1 MAPKKQSLYKRWF
14 TVPSNERNSEPASY
28 RTMLRYATKFD
39 YFLLFVGLVSSLL
52 NGIMNPLNMIAF
64 QGVVDVLTD
73 AEREYKLGV
82 LDKDKFTAGIQL
94 YTWIYFGVGVIVFA
108 LTFVGMSALAIVT
121 ERQVKQ
127 IRKHF
132 LQSIINQEI
141 EWFDKNEV
149 GALAHK
155 MSANI
160 EKIKD
165 GASDKPAVV
174 LSAIGALGSGVV
186 LGFTFSWQLTL
197 VTMVIVPFVIVSLY
211 GSARAF
217 SASIYREMNAYSA
230 AGAVAEE
237 VISGIRTV
245 MSFNAQDFEAKRYE
259 KHLNQGKKVGIQK
272 AGVSGFFAGIQSLI
286 IFVCMGVSFWYGTQ
300 LVIWGTINPG
310 TVFACFWAVLIGA
323 MRMGMAVPQV
333 SVIVGAKMAAG
344 ELFEVIDRV
353 PKLDSLSKAG
363 RKLENVKGKI
373 EFSNI
378 HFRYPSRPEVKVL
391 NGVTWSAEPGQTV
404 ALVGHSGCGKS
415 TSIGLMMRYYNP
427 ESGSITID
435 DIPIEDINV
444 ESLRNTIGVVSQE
457 SVVFQTTISE
467 NVRMGKPTATQ
478 HELESACR
486 LANAH
491 DFIVKLPNGYETFIG
506 DGGVR
511 LSGGQKQRLAIARVL
526 VREPK
531 ILLLDEATSA
541 LDTESERL
549 VQSALDAASSG
560 RTTITIAHRLSTV
573 RNADKIIVFDEGNI
587 LESGTHEELIALDG
601 HYKQLVAAQQMK
613 GEKKKVVLPKDVEEE
628 DLVPEMVASLR
639 VSERIRKSIASVR
652 ETEVGIYLDD
662 AMDDLKEEGSQTASF
677 WDVITF
683 AKPERLLAIT
693 GLVLSL
699 IRGVTWPCFSILYG
713 QLFLT
718 LSSPDLSNASSE
730 AVLYAGLFAII
741 GLFGGVATFGS
752 GFSLGIVG
760 ERVAMRLR
768 LAVYKNILRQD
779 GAYFDKR
786 THSVGALTARLSSD
800 AKNIQGAIDQRLAEV
815 LQGITTLVA
824 GVVIAF
830 SVSWIITPFCLL
842 IALMLVIVQTRVT
855 AFLKQRGVKDAEIAS
870 TASRIVTESI
880 ENVKTI
886 QAMTRQQKTFDDFN
900 KASELPHKR
909 AIVRGVITSASFAL
923 STSYVSFNF
932 FASYLFGMFL
942 VNRDWISP
950 YAVFQAIEALNM
962 AAILISNSAAYF
974 PEFIK
979 AQISAGLMFGMM
991 RVNPKVDSASNEG
1004 ITRAIEGNIEFSEA
1018 KFAYPSNRRTLTL
1031 NGLNIKADFGK
1042 TVALVGP
1049 SGCGKSTVIQLV
1061 ERFYDV
1067 LAGKYLVD
1075 GVEAQNYNVRH
1086 LRQAIALVGQEPT
1099 LFNLSLREN
1108 IAYGVNEIDDEKV
1121 VAAAKMANIDSF
1133 IQSLPEGYRTSAGG
1147 RGLQLSGG
1155 QRQRIAIAR
1164 AIFREPRIL
1173 LLDEATAALDGE
1185 SEKLVQEALDRARD
1199 GRTCITVAH
1208 RLSTIQNADLICV
1221 IDKGECI
1228 ESGTH
1233 EQLVERR
1240 GLYYRLVQS
1249 QNMS

>member
-1 MAPKKQSLYKRWF
+1 MSPKKQSMYKRWF
-14 TVPSNERNSEPASY
+14 TVPSNERNAEPASY
-28 RTMLRYATKFD
+28 RTMLRYATKYD

-52 NGIMNPLNMIAF
+52 NGIMYPLNMLAF

-73 AEREYKLGV
+73 AQREYELGV

-94 YTWIYFGVGVIVFA
+94 YTWIYFAVGVVIFA
-108 LTFVGMSALAIVT
+108 LTFVG
-121 ERQVKQ
+121 
-127 IRKHF
+127 
-132 LQSIINQEI
+132 SIINQEV

-174 LSAIGALGSGVV
+174 LSSIGALGSG
-186 LGFTFSWQLTL
+186 
-197 VTMVIVPFVIVSLY
+197 I
-211 GSARAF
+211 
-217 SASIYREMNAYSA
+217 ASIYKEMNAYSA

-245 MSFNAQDFEAKRYE
+245 MSFNAQDFEATRYE

-272 AGVSGFFAGIQSLI
+272 AGVIGFFAGLQSLI
-286 IFVCMGVSFWYGTQ
+286 IFVCMGVCFWYGTH
-300 LVIWGTINPG
+300 LVIWGTIYPG
-310 TVFACFWAVLIGA
+310 TMFACFWAILTGA
-323 MRMGMAVPQV
+323 MKMGVAVPQV
-333 SVIVGAKMAAG
+333 SVIIGAKMAAN
-344 ELFEVIDRV
+344 ELFEIIDRV

-363 RKLENVKGKI
+363 MKLDNIKGKI
-373 EFSNI
+373 EFTNI

-391 NGVTWSAEPGQTV
+391 NGVTWTVEPGQTV

-457 SVVFQTTISE
+457 SVVFQTTVSE

-478 HELESACR
+478 TELETACR

-511 LSGGQKQRLAIARVL
+511 LSGGQKQRLAFLAIARVL
-526 VREPK
+526 VREPR

-549 VQSALDAASSG
+549 VQAALDAASSG

-587 LESGTHEELIALDG
+587 LESGTHDELIALDG

-613 GEKKKVVLPKDVEEE
+613 SEKKKVVLVSPTDDEEE

-652 ETEVGIYLDD
+652 ETDVGIYLDD
-662 AMDDLKEEGSQTASF
+662 AMDDLKEEGLKTASML
-677 WDVITF
+677 DVVVF
-683 AKPERLLAIT
+683 AKPERLMAIA

-699 IRGVTWPCFSILYG
+699 IRGCLWPCFSILYG

-718 LSSPDLSNASSE
+718 LSSPDLSNASAE
-730 AVLYAGLFAII
+730 AALYAGLFIGI
-741 GLFGGVATFGS
+741 GLVGGSATFGS

-760 ERVAMRLR
+760 EKVAMRLR
-768 LAVYKNILRQD
+768 LAVYRNILRQD
-779 GAYFDKR
+779 GAYFDQR
-786 THSVGALTARLSSD
+786 IHSVGALTARLSSD

-815 LQGITTLVA
+815 LQGITTLVCGIA
-824 GVVIAF
+824 IAF

-842 IALMLVIVQTRVT
+842 TALILVVAQTRVT
-855 AFLKQRGVKDAEIAS
+855 AYLKQRGVRDAEIAS

-880 ENVKTI
+880 ENVKTV
-886 QAMTRQQKTFDDFN
+886 QAMTRQQKIFDDFSR
-900 KASELPHKR
+900 ASELPHKR
-909 AIVRGVITSASFAL
+909 AMIRGVITAASYGL
-923 STSYVSFNF
+923 STAFVSFNF

-942 VNRDWISP
+942 VNRDLTSP
-950 YAVFQAIEALNM
+950 YAIFQAVGALNM
-962 AAILISNSAAYF
+962 AAMIISNSAAYF

-991 RVNPKVDSASNEG
+991 RVNPKVDSASTEG
-1004 ITRAIEGNIEFSEA
+1004 LTTPIEGNIEFSDA
-1018 KFAYPSNRRTLTL
+1018 KFAYPSNRKNLTL
-1031 NGLNIKADFGK
+1031 NGLDIKADFGK
-1042 TVALVGP
+1042 TIALVGP

-1061 ERFYDV
+1061 ERFYD
-1067 LAGKYLVD
+1067 LIAGEYSID
-1075 GVEAQNYNVRH
+1075 GTNAQKYNVRH

-1099 LFNLSLREN
+1099 LFNLPIREN
-1108 IAYGVNEIDDEKV
+1108 IAYGSNEIDDEKV
-1121 VAAAKMANIDSF
+1121 VAAAKLANIDSF
-1133 IQSLPEGYRTSAGG
+1133 IQSLPQGYRTSVGG

-1155 QRQRIAIAR
+1155 QRQRVAIAR

-1208 RLSTIQNADLICV
+1208 RLSTVQNADLICV